1 MKVLMIGAGNMGLTY
16 SEGMVKSPLLNR
28 KKIMIHDLSEGIL
41 AKLRKHSEFD
51 VYEHLEDCLP
61 KADVIFLGV
70 KPYHADE
77 LMQKMKSMMHTQQIV
92 VSLMAG
98 VTIAH
103 IKSGL
108 EINKV
113 VRTMPNLPA
122 KVGKGVTSY
131 TESIDVSRIELL
143 MIRNLLDTTGV
154 SIRVKNE
161 EFINKSTGISGSGPA
176 YVFYFMQSML
186 EAAQKMGFTVHDS
199 KILVSTTFEG
209 AIELFN
215 KSDLTP
221 SSWMD
226 KVASKGGTTRA
237 ALDYMDDNNV
247 EELIKEAAFAAFN
260 RAVELGKG

>member
-1 MKVLMIGAGNMGLTY
+1 
-16 SEGMVKSPLLNR
+16 
-28 KKIMIHDLSEGIL
+28 MIHDLSEGIL
-41 AKLRKHSEFD
+41 AKLRKRSEFD

-154 SIRVKNE
+154 SIRVKTKSLS
-161 EFINKSTGISGSGPA
+161 INQQGYQAVDLPMCFTLCSLCLKQHKNG
-176 YVFYFMQSML
+176 FYS
-186 EAAQKMGFTVHDS
+186 A
-199 KILVSTTFEG
+199 
-209 AIELFN
+209 
-215 KSDLTP
+215 
-221 SSWMD
+221 
-226 KVASKGGTTRA
+226 
-237 ALDYMDDNNV
+237 
-247 EELIKEAAFAAFN
+247 
-260 RAVELGKG
+260 